1 MQTNYLLG
9 YIQNRGLG
17 PRYQGLRLKIKY
29 SISKKTQNAGHYL
42 VNGTHIYGTWQ
53 VGKICIEFFQLVISS
68 KEMIN

>member
-42 VNGTHIYGTWQ
+42 VNAYIWQ
-53 VGKICIEFFQLVISS
+53 VGKIFIEFFQLVISS